1 MTNEQAIERLNFM
14 IQQHI
19 CYEEVVLEDDNEDA
33 QEELHE
39 TEVELEALRMAV
51 RALES
56 KPRWILCSARMPEM
70 HEEEFLGDVF
80 WNRIHSCSAAKRVFI
95 ADTEKLSRVSQGG
108 RRRKALSA
116 TVLMRGCRSRKCTVG
131 VSKSEKRHQCMGGL

>member
-1 MTNEQAIERLNFM
+1 MTIKQAIERLSFM

-56 KPRWILCSARMPEM
+56 KPRWIPCSERLPET
-70 HEEEFLGDVF
+70 HEVVDYTGRCEESDLVLICDVTEPQPQVHVGCCWTVGDKT
-80 WNRIHSCSAAKRVFI
+80 WW
-95 ADTEKLSRVSQGG
+95 
-108 RRRKALSA
+108 
-116 TVLMRGCRSRKCTVG
+116 RSREWKVLDK
-131 VSKSEKRHQCMGGL
+131 VVAWMPLPEAYSKE

>member
-1 MTNEQAIERLNFM
+1 MTIKQAIERLNFM

-51 RALES
+51 QALEE
-56 KPRWILCSARMPEM
+56 KPRWIPCGERMPGMYAEVYYTGRY
-70 HEEEFLGDVF
+70 EESDLVLICDASELHPQVHVGRCWKMGDKV
-80 WNRIHSCSAAKRVFI
+80 WWKTREWKVLDKVTAWMPLPEAY
-95 ADTEKLSRVSQGG
+95 GG
-108 RRRKALSA
+108 
-116 TVLMRGCRSRKCTVG
+116 
-131 VSKSEKRHQCMGGL
+131 E

>member
-1 MTNEQAIERLNFM
+1 MTIKQAIERLNFM

-51 RALES
+51 RALEE
-56 KPRWILCSARMPEM
+56 KPRWIPCAERLPEM
-70 HEEEFLGDVF
+70 HEEVDYTGRQEESDLVLVCDAGELHPQVHVGRCSRIGDKV
-80 WNRIHSCSAAKRVFI
+80 WWMTREWK
-95 ADTEKLSRVSQGG
+95 
-108 RRRKALSA
+108 
-116 TVLMRGCRSRKCTVG
+116 VLDKVTAWMPLPEAYSG
-131 VSKSEKRHQCMGGL
+131 ED

>member
-1 MTNEQAIERLNFM
+1 MKIETAIERLNFM

-39 TEVELEALRMAV
+39 TEVELEALRTAV

-56 KPRWILCSARMPEM
+56 KPRWIPCTERLPEM
-70 HEEEFLGDVF
+70 HEEVDY
-80 WNRIHSCSAAKRVFI
+80 
-95 ADTEKLSRVSQGG
+95 TG
-108 RRRKALSA
+108 RHEESDL
-116 TVLMRGCRSRKCTVG
+116 VLICDASELHPQVHVG
-131 VSKSEKRHQCMGGL
+131 RCVKIEDRTWWRTREWKVLDKVTAWMPLPEAYGK